1 MKDLSVFLGANTAE
15 GFFSLYDECIAAWDP
30 GRLWILKG
38 SAGCG
43 KSSLM
48 KRVAER
54 AAELGEDVVRVVC
67 SGDPDSLDGV
77 YLPGRSVALFDGTA
91 PHVLEPKCPGQQGFY
106 LDLSRF
112 FTRPAGDLRTRM
124 EAYREHYRRAY
135 LLLSA
140 GESALKVSA
149 CPEETRSAIRQRALA
164 FARRHLRRLRGN
176 GSCRRVFLD
185 AFTCRG
191 FVSFPDNLGYPEN
204 QVLSLTGGPEKSD
217 IFLRALLE
225 AALAKGHRATL
236 CPDPLQP
243 RRIARLILPDAAL
256 TVSTGPGDRR
266 IHLEKL
272 GPQPEER
279 EKREARERAKMRETL
294 LDSAREE
301 LRRAKDDHDR
311 LEAAV
316 RPLIDFSGVEG
327 ETQRI
332 LLEIFG
338 S

>member
-1 MKDLSVFLGANTAE
+1 MKDLSVFLGANSAD

-43 KSSLM
+43 KSGLM
-48 KRVAER
+48 KRVADR
-54 AAELGEDVVRVVC
+54 AAEAGEDVVRVVC

-91 PHVLEPKCPGQQGFY
+91 PHVLEPKLPGQQGFY

-112 FTRPAGDLRTRM
+112 FTCPAAGLQTWT

-135 LLLSA
+135 LLLSCA
-140 GESALKVSA
+140 ERILAVSV
-149 CPEETRSAIRQRALA
+149 CPEEGRSAIRQRAQALG
-164 FARRHLRRLRGN
+164 RRRLKRLGGG
-176 GSCRRVFLD
+176 GSCQRIFAD

-191 FVSFPDNLGYPEN
+191 LVSFPDTLRSPGS
-204 QVLSLTGGPEKSD
+204 QLLSLTGGPERGD
-217 IFLRALLE
+217 VFLRTLLE
-225 AALAKGHRATL
+225 TAMARGHRAIL

-243 RRIARLILPDAAL
+243 GRIAHLILPDAQL

-272 GPQPEER
+272 GPAPGAQEKQEER
-279 EKREARERAKMRETL
+279 ERSL
-294 LDSAREE
+294 LRDALLAAAREE
-301 LRRAKDDHDR
+301 LRRAKADHDR
-311 LEAAV
+311 LEAAAL
-316 RPLIDFSGVEG
+316 PCIDFSGVEA
-327 ETQRI
+327 ETRRI
-332 LLEIFG
+332 LGEIFG
-338 S
+338 R